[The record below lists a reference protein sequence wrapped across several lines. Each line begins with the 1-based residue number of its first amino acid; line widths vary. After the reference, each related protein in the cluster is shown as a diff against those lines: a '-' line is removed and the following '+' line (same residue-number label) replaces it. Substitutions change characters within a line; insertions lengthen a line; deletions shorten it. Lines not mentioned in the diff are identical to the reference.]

1 MKRKLNPQTSK
12 KKILPKGDAKANGG
26 FTKSAYDTIQN
37 LATLEVK
44 RNCSKRN
51 IDTQSRIVGVAVINV
66 GVERR
71 RFWNCITR
79 LYDRLIS
86 YSGFEAEIIRE
97 GLLDLIQEAIPELE
111 QSSTQNPE
119 KLASIIQFIQTFEDL
134 IL

>member
-1 MKRKLNPQTSK
+1 MSEQE
-12 KKILPKGDAKANGG
+12 
-26 FTKSAYDTIQN
+26 Y
-37 LATLEVK
+37 
-44 RNCSKRN
+44 
-51 IDTQSRIVGVAVINV
+51 
-66 GVERR
+66 RR
-71 RFWNCITR
+71 RLQEARNRAVR

-134 IL
+134 IP